1 MGFQK
6 WDLLKIM
13 AIANIVQNFF
23 LNIKKMSSGNSNAII
38 FFVIVQYDP
47 EDLQD
52 AANAA
57 SGLNNN
63 DIKETNAKP
72 NTVNFHEIRMVANS
86 PSSSLH
92 RYVSR
97 WYASSID
104 VATIVS
110 SNFYAS
116 WCIRSDPQNVGF
128 RISLNYIKVLHS
140 VAFFI

>member
-1 MGFQK
+1 
-6 WDLLKIM
+6 
-13 AIANIVQNFF
+13 
-23 LNIKKMSSGNSNAII
+23 MSSGNSNAII

-97 WYASSID
+97 
-104 VATIVS
+104 
-110 SNFYAS
+110 
-116 WCIRSDPQNVGF
+116 
-128 RISLNYIKVLHS
+128 
-140 VAFFI
+140 